1 METRTTLLGGI
12 ALVLLSLACSKASE
26 PQAKA
31 NELNAEEQMLAVFP
45 KMDPGTVLKVCN
57 TNGQPGD
64 QGSLQ
69 FSILAA
75 KPDPNNPGK
84 TIPTD
89 QPSLEQQL
97 ATILPFVDEHH
108 ALNIRSV
115 TDKESGQ
122 PRLVFTVHPTKEGAN
137 S

>member
-1 METRTTLLGGI
+1 MKNRTI
-12 ALVLLSLACSKASE
+12 LLSGVAITMLSFACSKASE

-31 NELNAEEQMLAVFP
+31 KELSFEEQMLAVFP
-45 KMDPGTVLKVCN
+45 KMDQGTVLKVCN

-84 TIPTD
+84 TIPTG

-115 TDKESGQ
+115 TDKENGQ
-122 PRLVFTVHPTKEGAN
+122 ARLVFTVQASKDGVN
-137 S
+137 G